1 MNTVNL
7 NDLNTG
13 DILLFDERPTGCLW
27 KILDGCIKLCTDSKY
42 SHSAMV
48 LKNPSWLGLP
58 DGIYV
63 WESTGF
69 THLID
74 PVDNK
79 KNKFGVQIHHIDEYT
94 KDYGPVTIYVR
105 QAPKKAKTLFT
116 KVILNKIYKSTYDK
130 SYDDMPL
137 DWLQAMLKIGPKRR
151 TDMFWC
157 SAFVSY
163 ILTKVGVLDINTD
176 WSMMSPQDLSFE
188 SSTMKWNIPY
198 CSDQKVVY

>member
-13 DILLFDERPTGCLW
+13 DILLFDERPNGCLW

-79 KNKFGVQIHHIDEYT
+79 KNKFVNLKLDKNGTLSIISMYD
-94 KDYGPVTIYVR
+94 GRPAVR
-105 QAPKKAKTLFT
+105 GALWPF
-116 KVILNKIYKSTYDK
+116 
-130 SYDDMPL
+130 
-137 DWLQAMLKIGPKRR
+137 GG
-151 TDMFWC
+151 
-157 SAFVSY
+157 FVR
-163 ILTKVGVLDINTD
+163 GG
-176 WSMMSPQDLSFE
+176 
-188 SSTMKWNIPY
+188 
-198 CSDQKVVY
+198 